1 MLKCKDIVKQAS
13 DYRDR
18 EMSFGQR
25 LQYRMH
31 LLICHHC
38 RTFSRQ
44 FDASIAM
51 LKRLRKRQPDAH
63 KEQIEEI
70 KRKLDRL

>member
-1 MLKCKDIVKQAS
+1 MLKCKDIVDQAS
-13 DYRDR
+13 DYRER

-31 LLICHHC
+31 LLLCHHC

-44 FDASIAM
+44 FNASVAM
-51 LKRLRKRQPDAH
+51 LKRLRKREDHQ
-63 KEQIEEI
+63 EQIEET
-70 KRKLDRL
+70 KRKLENL